1 MKFLVTGSA
10 GLIGQNVVQ
19 DLTKQNYEVYSIYHD
34 DKPIEGIPINLDLT
48 DLVKIKQIMQKIK
61 PDIVIHLAAMTNVDL
76 CETEKDLAHT
86 INAKATEVLANESAR
101 INTFFVYV
109 STDYVFDGK
118 KGLKNEGDIPHP
130 LGYYGKTKLEGE
142 MSLNNLASNWAIA
155 RTSTPFGIHLKK
167 KSFPLWVKENL
178 ESNKKIKV
186 LTDQYTSPTYV
197 PNLSKMIIEIA
208 IKQINGI
215 IHLAGSTRISR
226 YDFAVMIAEKLG
238 LDKALLL
245 KAKTE
250 DMDWKAKRP
259 KDSSLDVT
267 KATEILNEKPQ
278 TIQQSL
284 SLFINEITN

>member
-10 GLIGQNVVQ
+10 GLVGQHVVR
-19 DLTKQNYEVYSIYHD
+19 DLVQQNHEVYSIYHD
-34 DKPIEGIPINLDLT
+34 DKPMNGTPIRLDLI
-48 DLVKIKQIMQKIK
+48 DMEKIKQIMQKIK
-61 PDIVIHLAAMTNVDL
+61 PDVVIHLAAMTNVDL
-76 CETEKDLAHT
+76 CETEKELAHT
-86 INAKATEVLANESAR
+86 INAKSTETLAKEAAK
-101 INTFFVYV
+101 INSFFVYV

-118 KGLKNEGDIPHP
+118 DSMRNENDTPNP

-155 RTSTPFGIHLKK
+155 RTSTPFGIHSKK

-178 ESNKKIKV
+178 ELNREIKV

-208 IKQINGI
+208 TKQINGI

-226 YDFAVMIAEKLG
+226 YDFAVMMAEKLG
-238 LDKALLL
+238 LDRSLLL

-250 DMDWKAKRP
+250 DMNWKAKRP

-267 KATEILNEKPQ
+267 KAIEILNEKPQ

-284 SLFINEITN
+284 SLFIDEMKN

>member
-10 GLIGQNVVQ
+10 GLVGQNVVR
-19 DLTKQNYEVYSIYHD
+19 DIIHQNYEVYSIYHNE
-34 DKPIEGIPINLDLT
+34 KPIDGTPISLDL
-48 DLVKIKQIMQKIK
+48 VNFEKIKQTMLKIK

-76 CETEKDLAHT
+76 CETEKELAHT
-86 INAKATEVLANESAR
+86 LNAKSTETLAKESAKINA
-101 INTFFVYV
+101 FFVYV

-118 KGLKNEGDIPHP
+118 EGMRKEDDIPNP

-142 MSLNNLASNWAIA
+142 MSLNNLASSWVIV
-155 RTSTPFGIHLKK
+155 RTSTPFGIHSKK
-167 KSFPLWVKENL
+167 KSFPLWVKENI
-178 ESNKKIKV
+178 ESNKEIKV

-197 PNLSKMIIEIA
+197 PNLSKMIIEVST
-208 IKQINGI
+208 KQFNGI

-238 LDKALLL
+238 LDRSLLL

-250 DMDWKAKRP
+250 DMSWKAKRP

-284 SLFINEITN
+284 SLLIDEMTN